1 MQNNFITNNPNSTS
15 LKARL
20 KTLISGSDELKILVG
35 FFYFGGWSEI
45 YEELQKKPELKIKIL
60 VGLQVFNYLG
70 EIIEYADKNNQDKSA
85 NETFQEYLTS
95 LHFAL
100 NNSELDTEAFYSQI
114 SFFVQMLQENRLE
127 IRKTQN
133 PNHAKLYLFKY
144 NKQQTEF
151 NAKSGEFITGSSNFT
166 KAGLGRQE
174 EFNVEVRDYGFE
186 SATQYF
192 DELWEKA
199 YPITDEEENR
209 QLIIQL
215 IQNKTQVASISPFEA
230 YCLVIKT
237 YIDLYNQ
244 NNEKLDL
251 DELLKKVELKK
262 FKYQTDAVSQA
273 IQMINEHNG
282 CIIADVVGL
291 GKSVISSMI
300 ARQMNLRGIV
310 ICPPGLMGDAEK
322 KDSGWWEYLEKFGL
336 HNWQVYSRGILDRIA
351 DNIQSRNFDMVIVD
365 EAHYFR
371 NQDTADYENLK
382 LICKDKKVIL
392 LSATPFN
399 NSPSDIFSLLN
410 LFIVAGKSSITLEDN
425 LQTLFNSFNYQY
437 KQLSKI
443 SKNWNSPDN
452 VKRKSA
458 ERDYISLT
466 GENLPVDLDKVK
478 KLTKTLSE
486 KIKKTINP
494 VVIRRNR
501 LDLLQDYEYSK
512 EVGELSKVN
521 DPMEGFYYLN
531 KEQDE
536 FYEKIIKKYFAE
548 KGVFSGAIYQP
559 FIYQKIVDENKLNQ
573 EGNRKFNQQKNLYD
587 FMRRI
592 LVKRFESSFGAFQ
605 DSINRFLNVHILVR
619 DFIDKTG
626 KYILDRSLIEKIEE
640 KGYDIEEIEKILTN
654 YSEGNLDKRTPK
666 NTEVY
671 EINSFQRKTD
681 FLNDIETDIEL
692 FQNIQ
697 KELKALKLV
706 ENDPKQGEI
715 ISIIKQQLFKEPN
728 RKIILFSEYADT
740 IKHLQKGFRVAF
752 KNQVLVCDGKIN
764 RELAKSLNQD
774 FNAQYKGTQNDF
786 FKILLTSDKLSE
798 GFNLNRA
805 GMIINYDIPW
815 NPTRVIQ
822 RVGRINRIGTKVFD
836 ELYIL
841 NFFPS
846 VKGADVIKSREIAQ
860 QKMFLIHNALGEDA
874 KIFDKDEEPQAAT
887 LMNRVN
893 TFTDGDE
900 EVNTITKIRN
910 LYADL
915 QKKYPEM
922 FQKISQLPPRV
933 KTAKKHNEYEL
944 NILKKKGSSLFVQHT
959 NKKNREIVEISF
971 EELLSKIE
979 CNINEPTLKLSSI
992 FWELYKEVNNHKPSH
1007 RKIRSEISLEEKA
1020 MANLKNARKII
1031 PNLNIENIGFIE
1043 MLIKD
1048 LREYHT
1054 LSEYTIRRI
1063 ASIDFSKGKKEE
1075 ERFLDQIE
1083 WLKKQFGIG
1092 YLDQIDKQL
1101 STKYKEIIITIE
1113 NNDQSE
1119 LFN

>member
-1101 STKYKEIIITIE
+1101 STKYKEIIIAIE

>member
-1 MQNNFITNNPNSTS
+1 MQNNFITNTPNSTNLRS
-15 LKARL
+15 RL

-35 FFYFGGWSEI
+35 FFYFGGWAEI

-60 VGLQVFNYLG
+60 IGLQVFNYLG
-70 EIIEYADKNNQDKSA
+70 NIIEYADKNNQDKST
-85 NETFQEYLTS
+85 NEIFQEYLTS

-144 NKQQTEF
+144 NEQQAEF
-151 NAKSGEFITGSSNFT
+151 NAKPGEFITGSSNFT
-166 KAGLGRQE
+166 KAGLSSQE

-199 YPITDEEENR
+199 HPITDEEENR

-215 IQNKTQVASISPFEA
+215 IQTKTQVASISPFEA

-237 YIDLYNQ
+237 YINLYNQ
-244 NNEKLDL
+244 NNEKVNL

-291 GKSVISSMI
+291 GKSVIASMI

-351 DNIQSRNFDMVIVD
+351 DNIQGRNFDMVIVD

-437 KQLSKI
+437 KQLSRI
-443 SKNWNSPDN
+443 SKSWNSPDN

-478 KLTKTLSE
+478 KLTKALSE

-559 FIYQKIVDENKLNQ
+559 FIYQKIVDENKLDQ

-592 LVKRFESSFGAFQ
+592 LVKRFESSFGAFRE
-605 DSINRFLNVHILVR
+605 SINRFLNVHILAR

-640 KGYDIEEIEKILTN
+640 KGYDIEEIEKILAN

-706 ENDPKQGEI
+706 ENDPKQSEI

-740 IKHLQKGFRVAF
+740 IKHLEKGFRAAF

-798 GFNLNRA
+798 GFNLNRS

-915 QKKYPEM
+915 QKKYPEV

-944 NILKKKGSSLFVQHT
+944 NILKKKGNSLFVQHT

-971 EELLSKIE
+971 EELLPKIE

-1031 PNLNIENIGFIE
+1031 PNLSIENIGFIE

-1063 ASIDFSKGKKEE
+1063 ASIDFSKEKKGA

-1101 STKYKEIIITIE
+1101 STKHKEIIIAIE
-1113 NNDQSE
+1113 NNNQSE